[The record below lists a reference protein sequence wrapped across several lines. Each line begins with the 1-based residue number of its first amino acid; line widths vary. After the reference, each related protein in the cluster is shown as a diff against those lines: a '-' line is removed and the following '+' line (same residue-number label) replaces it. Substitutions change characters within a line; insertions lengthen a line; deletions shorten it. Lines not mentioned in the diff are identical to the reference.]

1 MLILLFLTF
10 KQGCSSLFSG
20 ASLLGE
26 CLLGA
31 SLAARGKTS
40 PDLENKFL
48 KARGEFKSVFL
59 GASVRSCPPSAPC
72 SIGSKDVHRLFFTIS
87 FVGCLVCMNE
97 TLGGWKG
104 IPTSLLKGL

>member
-1 MLILLFLTF
+1 MILLCLTF
-10 KQGCSSLFSG
+10 KQGCLFLFCG

-26 CLLGA
+26 CLRGA
-31 SLAARGKTS
+31 SLASGGQTS

-48 KARGEFKSVFL
+48 KARAKFKSLFL
-59 GASVRSCPPSAPC
+59 GASVRSCPPSAPWR
-72 SIGSKDVHRLFFTIS
+72 IGPQDVHLLFFIIS
-87 FVGCLVCMNE
+87 CVGCLVCMNE

>member
-20 ASLLGE
+20 AS
-26 CLLGA
+26 A
-31 SLAARGKTS
+31 LAARGKTS

-59 GASVRSCPPSAPC
+59 GASVRSCPPSALC
-72 SIGSKDVHRLFFTIS
+72 SIGSKDVHFL
-87 FVGCLVCMNE
+87 L
-97 TLGGWKG
+97 
-104 IPTSLLKGL
+104 SLL